1 MTFASTCISVSIS
14 MSFSWL
20 IKGRGLSCYCH
31 NCHLSFKKKEKDGK
45 NAPRKWSVVVM
56 MSVREILCCV
66 IVGDVINVLGTI
78 FSQFF
83 FCIFSFPSS
92 YLSSM
97 VHLPQELPIT
107 PLPFLPHLFSHLHS
121 FPSNVRKN
129 TVKVHL
135 KRDCWNDRYCHVCS
149 MKHTFLL
156 EKSILIKSVFND

>member
-1 MTFASTCISVSIS
+1 MKCCSYDVCERNFIIHILGLFCLLKPVLAIEVHPL
-14 MSFSWL
+14 MARL
-20 IKGRGLSCYCH
+20 I
-31 NCHLSFKKKEKDGK
+31 
-45 NAPRKWSVVVM
+45 
-56 MSVREILCCV
+56 CCV

-97 VHLPQELPIT
+97 VHLPQGLPIT

-129 TVKVHL
+129 TVKIHL